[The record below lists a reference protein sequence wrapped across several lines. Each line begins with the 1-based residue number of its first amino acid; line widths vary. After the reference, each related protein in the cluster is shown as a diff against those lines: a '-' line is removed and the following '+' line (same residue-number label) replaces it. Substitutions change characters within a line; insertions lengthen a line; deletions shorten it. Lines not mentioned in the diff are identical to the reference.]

1 MKNMPN
7 CLHFVCKMFSYKWT
21 KSLEC
26 LKIKKFK
33 LANKVNIINKNVS
46 IRVSIFIF
54 ELNYNVYIRK
64 RKGEMKNVECN
75 NSKERKILSI
85 QI

>member
-1 MKNMPN
+1 
-7 CLHFVCKMFSYKWT
+7 MFSYKWT

-46 IRVSIFIF
+46 IHVSIFIF
-54 ELNYNVYIRK
+54 ELNYNVYIGTCKTETSYRTIPI
-64 RKGEMKNVECN
+64 GDTLLNLVDFTTLE
-75 NSKERKILSI
+75 ILY
-85 QI
+85 

>member
-1 MKNMPN
+1 
-7 CLHFVCKMFSYKWT
+7 MFSYKWT

-33 LANKVNIINKNVS
+33 PANKVNIINKNVS

>member
-1 MKNMPN
+1 
-7 CLHFVCKMFSYKWT
+7 MFSYKWT

>member
-1 MKNMPN
+1 MPN

-33 LANKVNIINKNVS
+33 PANKVNIINKNVS